1 MRAIVTKKYGPVEVL
16 EHREV
21 ARPVITDEEILVQ
34 VVACSVNPVDWK
46 IRRGD
51 ARLLTGRKPPRI
63 LGCDYAGIVAEVGGQ
78 VTNYKSGDTVWGMVN
93 ALRGGTYAEFVA
105 VKREEIGPKP
115 NNLSFD
121 EAASIPLVA
130 LTAYQSLVYKGR
142 LKKGDHIIIN
152 GCSGGVGLA
161 GLQIAK
167 ALECKV
173 TGVCSTDNLHLAR
186 KLGTDEVV
194 DYTKENVLRTA
205 ESCDI
210 FFDAVANQSFFRAK
224 TMLKPGGAYVTTVP
238 SFQSMVM
245 GPLINWVGTRKV
257 KYVFVKPNAHDLAIL
272 KEMVECGKVV
282 PVVEKVYSLDQVRE
296 AHTRSETGRVV
307 GKIVLK
313 VAYGQPR

>member
-1 MRAIVTKKYGPVEVL
+1 MRAIVTKKYGSVEVL

-21 ARPVITDEEILVQ
+21 ERPVIRDEEILVQ
-34 VVACSVNPVDWK
+34 VIACSVNPVDWK

-78 VTNYKSGDTVWGMVN
+78 VTNYKSGDAVWGMVN
-93 ALRGGTYAEFVA
+93 ALRGGTYAEFSA
-105 VKREEIGPKP
+105 VKREEIGMKP
-115 NNLSFD
+115 NNLSFE
-121 EAASIPLVA
+121 EAASIPLVG
-130 LTAYQSLVYKGR
+130 LTAYQSLVYEGR
-142 LKKGDHIIIN
+142 VKKGDHIIIN

-167 ALECKV
+167 ALGCKV
-173 TGVCSTDNLHLAR
+173 TGVCSAKNLQLAR
-186 KLGTDEVV
+186 KRGADEVI
-194 DYTKENVLRTA
+194 DYTKGNMLRRA

-210 FFDAVANQSFFRAK
+210 FFDAVANQSFFRAR
-224 TMLKPGGAYVTTVP
+224 TVVKPGGAYVTTVP

-245 GPLINWVGTRKV
+245 GPLINRVGARKV
-257 KYVFVKPNAHDLAIL
+257 KYVFAKPNTHDLAIL
-272 KEMVECGKVV
+272 KEMVESGKVV
-282 PVVEKVYSLDQVRE
+282 PVVEKVYSLDQIRE

-313 VAYGQPR
+313 VVDR

>member
-1 MRAIVTKKYGPVEVL
+1 MRAIVTKKYGSVEVL

-21 ARPVITDEEILVQ
+21 ERPVIRAEEILVQ
-34 VVACSVNPVDWK
+34 VVASSVNPVDWK

-63 LGCDYAGIVAEVGGQ
+63 LGCDYAGIVAEVGER
-78 VTNYKSGDTVWGMVN
+78 VTTYKRGDAVWGMVS

-115 NNLSFD
+115 SNLSFE
-121 EAASIPLVA
+121 EAASIPLVG

-142 LKKGDHIIIN
+142 LKQGDHVIIN

-167 ALECKV
+167 ALECRV
-173 TGVCSTDNLHLAR
+173 TGVCSAKNLPLAR
-186 KLGTDEVV
+186 KRGADEVI

-205 ESCDI
+205 GSCDI
-210 FFDAVANQSFFRAK
+210 FFDAVANQSFFRAR
-224 TMLKPGGAYVTTVP
+224 TLLKPGGAYVTTVP
-238 SFQSMVM
+238 SFQSMIM
-245 GPLINWVGTRKV
+245 GPLINRVSARKV
-257 KYVFVKPNAHDLAIL
+257 KYVLAKPNTHDLAIL
-272 KEMVECGKVV
+272 KAMVESGKVV

-313 VAYGQPR
+313 VVDR